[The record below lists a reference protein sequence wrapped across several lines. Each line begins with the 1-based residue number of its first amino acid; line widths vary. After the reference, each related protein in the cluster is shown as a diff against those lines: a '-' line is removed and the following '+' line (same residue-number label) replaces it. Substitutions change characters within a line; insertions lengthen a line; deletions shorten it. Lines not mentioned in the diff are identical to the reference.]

1 MFPRAQQEQL
11 NRNVEN
17 KYNKPLPPSHNGNFG
32 QSKQVFVSKAGFHS
46 DFHNMLQCDTMCY
59 NMTLT
64 SALGEMIKTHNNKRR
79 KNSKK
84 NLMRMYILH
93 RARIFW
99 AIAVSHLFSS
109 LHWARSPLSRFMR
122 KEWWFFCICYPVTR
136 ECWLFSPIVWKLSTV
151 LRIFCPPA
159 QFRRLCPKWC
169 SLGSLHKWAPP
180 LSVTGWI
187 GFRVQVCDH
196 LHYYHQYDHFAIC
209 RYNVHSA
216 MCNVQCAHHYD
227 LANRQIFDP
236 TWWGL

>member
-17 KYNKPLPPSHNGNFG
+17 KYNKPLPPSHNGNFD
-32 QSKQVFVSKAGFHS
+32 QSKQVFVTKAGFHS

-64 SALGEMIKTHNNKRR
+64 SALGEMIKTHNKKRR

-159 QFRRLCPKWC
+159 QFRRLWLARLVAWNCYLVCFVICGW
-169 SLGSLHKWAPP
+169 LGWSYEI
-180 LSVTGWI
+180 VGWYASSFVV
-187 GFRVQVCDH
+187 GCK
-196 LHYYHQYDHFAIC
+196 HY
-209 RYNVHSA
+209 
-216 MCNVQCAHHYD
+216 
-227 LANRQIFDP
+227 
-236 TWWGL
+236 